1 MNSLNPVMPV
11 RKQLADGVTA
21 HHDTSTSEVNERISE
36 LLNLVGLPEKTI
48 DRYAHELSGGMK
60 QRVCIAMALMNHPA
74 LVIADEATSALDV
87 IVQRLVAQ
95 TILDARD
102 KMGTSFIV
110 IGHDIGLMAQLV
122 DRIAVMYL
130 GRIVETGPVIDVLT
144 NPKHPY
150 TELLLASVPEVGK
163 DAPAVQN
170 EGLLVSS
177 VTGGCAFR
185 ERCPEAMDVCAA
197 EIPPGEVEAAGA
209 SSPVIWIAMA
219 EPLLLL
225 DDVSKVFRN
234 QKSSHVAVHEFNL
247 ELAPDVAEIVTIAGE
262 SGSSKTTIAEMMLGV
277 IQPTSGRLEYRGR
290 SLAGPEQEAEED
302 LPTRS
307 AACLP
312 GSVCV
317 VQSVLSSS
325 TRPRCGD
332 QELRSRRRDNAD
344 RRDTRGGRSR
354 WARPS
359 SIDSPTNSRGVR
371 GSAS

>member
-1 MNSLNPVMPV
+1 MNNVLEVTGLEVTYLSRSTPLVAVQDVSFSVGRGELVGLVGESGCGKSTTINALLRLLPRAGKVTAGVAMLDGHAGPVDLLSADKKRLRDVRWRDIAIVPQGAMNSLNPVMPV

-36 LLNLVGLPEKTI
+36 LLNLVGLPENTI
-48 DRYAHELSGGMK
+48 GRYAHELSGGMK

-197 EIPPGEVEAAGA
+197 EIPPVRSRSGGG
-209 SSPVIWIAMA
+209 
-219 EPLLLL
+219 
-225 DDVSKVFRN
+225 
-234 QKSSHVAVHEFNL
+234 
-247 ELAPDVAEIVTIAGE
+247 ELACH
-262 SGSSKTTIAEMMLGV
+262 L
-277 IQPTSGRLEYRGR
+277 
-290 SLAGPEQEAEED
+290 
-302 LPTRS
+302 
-307 AACLP
+307 
-312 GSVCV
+312 
-317 VQSVLSSS
+317 
-325 TRPRCGD
+325 
-332 QELRSRRRDNAD
+332 D
-344 RRDTRGGRSR
+344 RHG
-354 WARPS
+354 
-359 SIDSPTNSRGVR
+359 
-371 GSAS
+371 

>member
-1 MNSLNPVMPV
+1 MNNVLEVTGLEVTYLSRSTPLVAVQDVSFSVGRGELVGLVGESGCGKSTTINALLRLLPRAGRVTAGVAMLDGHAGPVDLLSADKKRLRDVRWRDIAIVPQGAMNSLNPVMPV
-11 RKQLADGVTA
+11 GKQLADGVTA

-36 LLNLVGLPEKTI
+36 LLNLVGLPENTI
-48 DRYAHELSGGMK
+48 GRYAHELSGGMK

-197 EIPPGEVEAAGA
+197 EIPPVRSRSGGG
-209 SSPVIWIAMA
+209 
-219 EPLLLL
+219 
-225 DDVSKVFRN
+225 
-234 QKSSHVAVHEFNL
+234 
-247 ELAPDVAEIVTIAGE
+247 ELACH
-262 SGSSKTTIAEMMLGV
+262 L
-277 IQPTSGRLEYRGR
+277 
-290 SLAGPEQEAEED
+290 
-302 LPTRS
+302 
-307 AACLP
+307 
-312 GSVCV
+312 
-317 VQSVLSSS
+317 
-325 TRPRCGD
+325 
-332 QELRSRRRDNAD
+332 D
-344 RRDTRGGRSR
+344 RHG
-354 WARPS
+354 
-359 SIDSPTNSRGVR
+359 
-371 GSAS
+371 